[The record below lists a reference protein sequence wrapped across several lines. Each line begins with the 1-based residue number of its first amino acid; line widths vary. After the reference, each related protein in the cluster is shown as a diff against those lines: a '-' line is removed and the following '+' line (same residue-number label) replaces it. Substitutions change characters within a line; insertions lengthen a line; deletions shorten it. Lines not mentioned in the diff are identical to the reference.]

1 MFFTKLTVPGILY
14 LYPTT
19 YPTHRTQSGGGLF
32 GVNQEIN
39 NAEAGL
45 KETCGVTVR
54 RVGKKVDDMITFFYF
69 YFSSLFSL
77 FFFFILSLSSFL
89 FFFLNSDWLILH

>member
-19 YPTHRTQSGGGLF
+19 YPAHRTQSGGGLF

-77 FFFFILSLSSFL
+77 SFFL
-89 FFFLNSDWLILH
+89 FCLFLLFFSFS